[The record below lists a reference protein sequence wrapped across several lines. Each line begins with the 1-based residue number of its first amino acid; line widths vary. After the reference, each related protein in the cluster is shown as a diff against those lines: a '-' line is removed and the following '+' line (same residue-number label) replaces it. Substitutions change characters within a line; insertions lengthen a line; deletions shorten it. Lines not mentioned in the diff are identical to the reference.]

1 MYFTVPA
8 FAGEKDFYNL
18 VSIIVDEETYPE
30 IKSKL
35 VRYSQDIQNTLE
47 DTRVVIL
54 PTPSTASVVDIASL
68 NESLYFE

>member
-1 MYFTVPA
+1 MYFTAPP